1 MENTSGGKK
10 VNIQNDM
17 PPKNKIKNDTS
28 LSQLLK
34 DSSGNK
40 LFASDILLFI
50 LTDIM
55 SKT

>member
-1 MENTSGGKK
+1 MMENTSGGRK

-40 LFASDILLFI
+40 LFASDILLSF
-50 LTDIM
+50 LQT
-55 SKT
+55 